1 MAYLGMRKPI
11 VAPWKGN
18 KTYGDPFAFGK
29 AIGIQVNPN
38 YAEGSLNADDEQ
50 AEYDKE
56 FNYAEV
62 TLNTSVIP
70 IIAHNIM
77 FGHTV
82 DEEKNNV
89 KFNKDDRSEYVG
101 TGWIASEVVDGKKY
115 FTGNILYKAKYSE
128 PADDHSTK
136 GDSIEYKTPS
146 ISGRATTDEDG
157 DWKESQRFGTVT
169 EALNWI
175 YETFGKTMGKISV
188 SSAASETSTGKT
200 KITVTEEAG
209 EGNKRLYKTGKS
221 VTIPA
226 YNDVCDASRGWT
238 EWNGTDEITA
248 KTGDKIVIVE
258 VTSTGNFARAAG
270 EATITAKEA

>member
-11 VAPWKGN
+11 MAPWLGN

-29 AIGIQVNPN
+29 AIGIQVTPN

-50 AEYDKE
+50 SEYDKE
-56 FNYAEV
+56 FNYADV
-62 TLNTSVIP
+62 TLNTSTIP
-70 IIAHNIM
+70 MAAYKIM

-82 DEEKNNV
+82 DEEKKNV
-89 KFNKDDRSEYVG
+89 RFNKDDQAAYAG

-146 ISGRATTDEDG
+146 ISGRASTDEDG
-157 DWKESQRFGTVT
+157 DWKETQQFGTVT

-175 YETFGKTMGKISV
+175 YEQFGKTMGKLTV
-188 SSAASETSTGKT
+188 SSAASATSTGKT
-200 KITVTEEAG
+200 KVTVTGEVEET
-209 EGNKRLYKTGKS
+209 NKRLYKTGKN

-226 YNDVCDASRGWT
+226 YNDVCDTSRGWT
-238 EWNGTDEITA
+238 EWNGTDEIVA
-248 KTGDKIVIVE
+248 KTGDKIVIVD
-258 VTSTGNFARAAG
+258 VTSVGNFARAAG
-270 EATITAKEA
+270 EATVTVKEG

>member
-11 VAPWKGN
+11 MAPWLGN

-29 AIGIQVNPN
+29 AIGIQVTPN

-56 FNYAEV
+56 FNYADV
-62 TLNTSVIP
+62 TLNTSTIP
-70 IIAHNIM
+70 LAAHKIM

-82 DEEKNNV
+82 DEEKKSV
-89 KFNKDDRSEYVG
+89 RFNKDDQAAYAG

-146 ISGRATTDEDG
+146 ISGRASTDEDG
-157 DWKESQRFGTVT
+157 DWKETQQFGTVT
-169 EALNWI
+169 EALSWI
-175 YETFGKTMGKISV
+175 YEQFGKVMGKLTV

-200 KITVTEEAG
+200 KVTVTGEVEEA
-209 EGNKRLYKTGKS
+209 NKRLYKTGKN

-226 YNDVCDASRGWT
+226 YNDVCDTSRGWT
-238 EWNGTDEITA
+238 EWNGTDEIAA
-248 KTGDKIVIVE
+248 KTGDKIVIVD
-258 VTSTGNFARAAG
+258 VTSEGNFARAAG
-270 EATITAKEA
+270 ETTVTAKEE

>member
-11 VAPWKGN
+11 VAPWIGN

-29 AIGIQVNPN
+29 AIGIQVNPS

-62 TLNTSVIP
+62 TLNTSTIP
-70 IIAHNIM
+70 LKAHNIM

-82 DEEKNNV
+82 DEEKKNV
-89 KFNKDDRSEYVG
+89 RFNKDDQATYVG
-101 TGWIASEVVDGKKY
+101 TGWIASEVVNGKKC
-115 FTGNILYKAKYSE
+115 FTGNILYKSKYSE

-157 DWKESQRFGTVT
+157 DWKETQQFDTVS

-175 YETFGKTMGKISV
+175 YEMFGKTMKKLTV
-188 SSAASETSTGKT
+188 SSAASEATVGKT
-200 KITVTEEAG
+200 KITVVEEVG
-209 EGNKRLYKTGKS
+209 EENKRLYKTGKNAA
-221 VTIPA
+221 VPA
-226 YNDVCDASRGWT
+226 YNDVCDTSRGWM
-238 EWNGTDEITA
+238 EWNGTDEIEA
-248 KTGDKIVIVE
+248 KTGDTIVIVD
-258 VTSTGNFARAAG
+258 VTSDGGYARAAG
-270 EATITAKEA
+270 SAKVTVKEE